1 MLDVELRHAE
11 VSTHPPGF
19 IHENFNHCIA
29 ST

>member
-11 VSTHPPGF
+11 VSTHPPK
-19 IHENFNHCIA
+19 IKHEIFDHCIA